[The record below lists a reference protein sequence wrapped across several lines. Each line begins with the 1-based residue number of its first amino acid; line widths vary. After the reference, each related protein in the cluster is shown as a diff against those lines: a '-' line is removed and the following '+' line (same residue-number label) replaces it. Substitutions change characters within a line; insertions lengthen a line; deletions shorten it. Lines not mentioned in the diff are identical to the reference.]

1 VTAASHERAE
11 FCLNGGMGRSP
22 SLFVVNLPDD
32 ARAHKDLQ
40 WARKHSVLGF
50 ASRFRDQPEVGDI
63 LMLCAG
69 VKGGKRKAVEH
80 VLVASVLSA
89 PFHPDKE
96 IPPVNLSWPSEV
108 EERKRK
114 YIRRVPVSFFA
125 EQRDN
130 DATKL
135 APLFDALRRSGKN
148 ATPRKVEAS
157 RKDLDTVARNFWFGS
172 WAELERAKSFPFRA
186 IDTLV
191 TRAEDEA
198 RAHYESQGWNVIHVG
213 HPHNF
218 LCRKDGEEKRVMVKA
233 SDTQA
238 IHLVPSELASAREQT
253 TDLVVVSPDDN
264 MRILP
269 DWHPLDADLTTSE
282 FEYHLPEG

>member
-1 VTAASHERAE
+1 
-11 FCLNGGMGRSP
+11 MGTSP

-50 ASRFRDQPEVGDI
+50 TSRFRDQPEVGDI
-63 LMLCAG
+63 LMLCTG
-69 VKGGKRKAVEH
+69 VKTGKRKAVGH
-80 VLVASVLSA
+80 VLLAVVVSA

-125 EQRDN
+125 EQQDN
-130 DATKL
+130 DAAKL

-157 RKDLDTVARNFWFGS
+157 PEDLDTVARNFWFGS
-172 WAELERAKSFPFRA
+172 WAELERATSFPFRA

-191 TRAEDEA
+191 ARAEDSA
-198 RAHYESQGWNVIHVG
+198 RAHFESEGWDVIHVG

-218 LCRKDGEEKRVMVKA
+218 LCRRGWEEKRVTVKV
-233 SDTQA
+233 SDTA
-238 IHLVPSELASAREQT
+238 SIRLDPSELASARQQT
-253 TDLVVVSPDDN
+253 TDLVVVSPDDD

-269 DWHPLDADLTTSE
+269 DWHPLDADLTASE
-282 FEYHLPEG
+282 FEYRLPEG